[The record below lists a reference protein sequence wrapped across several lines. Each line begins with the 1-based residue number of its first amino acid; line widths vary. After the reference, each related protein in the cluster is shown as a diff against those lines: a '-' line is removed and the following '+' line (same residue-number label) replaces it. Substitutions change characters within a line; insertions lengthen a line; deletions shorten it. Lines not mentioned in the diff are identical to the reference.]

1 MTLRG
6 MTTKTDVMVLIGRF
20 QPFHNGHLD
29 VIAKALAACERIIVL
44 VGSANLA
51 RDTRNPFT
59 YEERA
64 TLIRAAVVG
73 RFGQEALT
81 RVVVNALPDSPYD
94 LQEWIETVQMTV
106 KLNTAPFVRPA
117 ICLTG
122 HERDETSFYLKLFP
136 QWAYMGAGDTSGI
149 NATALR
155 ADYFRGGIDFTSKAW
170 REDGPIWRDVV
181 PPETIAFLDSFRNKP
196 EYARLMR
203 ERAAEIAYKK
213 KYGPGPHVTCDS
225 VVIQSGHV
233 LVGRR
238 KGEYGTGLL
247 AIPGGFLEVA
257 RNETLLEGAEREC
270 FEETRLFDHFGPDN
284 QITDERRR
292 MLHTHLRGQD
302 VFGDP
307 NRSRRGRI
315 ITHAHLFKLPD
326 DYNLPAV
333 GEWDDLEDV
342 HWMPISDVRV
352 DEFFEDHAF
361 IIEKMIRQFL

>member
-6 MTTKTDVMVLIGRF
+6 LKKKPDVMVFIGRF
-20 QPFHNGHLD
+20 QPLHNGHLD
-29 VIAKALAACERIIVL
+29 VIAQALSAAERLIIL

-64 TLIRAAVVG
+64 ALIRTAIEQK
-73 RFGQEALT
+73 FGAETAD
-81 RVVVNALPDSPYD
+81 RVVVCPVPDSPYE

-106 KLNTAPFVRPA
+106 KMNTVPFVRPT
-117 ICLTG
+117 INLTG
-122 HERDETSFYLKLFP
+122 HDRDETSFYLKLFP
-136 QWAYMGAGDTSGI
+136 QWPYAGAEGATDL
-149 NATALR
+149 NASALR
-155 ADYFRGGIDFTSKAW
+155 ADYFNGGVDLFKNAW
-170 REDGPIWRDVV
+170 RDSGPVWPAVA
-181 PPETIAFLDSFRNKP
+181 PPATLAFLQAFRDRP

-203 ERAAEIAYKK
+203 ELKAERAYKA
-213 KYGPGPHVTCDS
+213 KYGPGPHVTLDA

-238 KGEYGTGLL
+238 KGEYGHGML
-247 AIPGGFLEVA
+247 ALPGGFLEVK

-270 FEETRLFDHFGPDN
+270 FEETGLFNHFGPDN
-284 QITDERRR
+284 LITDERRR
-292 MLHTHLRGQD
+292 MLHTHLRGTD

-307 NRSRRGRI
+307 NRSRRGRL

-326 DYNLPAV
+326 DYTLPPV
-333 GEWDDLEDV
+333 EPWDDLEDV
-342 HWMPISDVRV
+342 HWMPISDVRA